1 MGKSGL
7 YCEPSAMEAMNRYHW
22 PGNVRELRNVIER
35 VVMLAGDGPIA
46 GSDIHA
52 LVTPLS
58 VPDVQSDSRSRY
70 ASLPYMEAKEKALAD
85 FTRSYLRAKLAQHE
99 GVITK
104 AADSSEIPRQHFS
117 LLMKKYLQA
126 AIPDTEP

>member
-1 MGKSGL
+1 
-7 YCEPSAMEAMNRYHW
+7 
-22 PGNVRELRNVIER
+22 VRELRNVIER
-35 VVMLAGDGPIA
+35 VVMLAVDGPIA

-126 AIPDTEP
+126 AIPDSEP